1 MSDKARGLKAAIVL
15 AACID
20 LWRNYVLAENT
31 AVKNYSFLKFPL
43 SGSCVQQQGYLLG
56 AVGARLSPFK

>member
-1 MSDKARGLKAAIVL
+1 MSDKARGLMAAVMF
-15 AACID
+15 ACTD
-20 LWRNYVLAENT
+20 LRQNYVLAENT
-31 AVKNYSFLKFPL
+31 AVKNYSLLKFPL